1 MVHLDNNLRFV
12 ANFKYQLK
20 PNVTTDPV
28 HSKVNFD
35 KLITDIDEETKWQ
48 FDSNCGQTMIGFVQN
63 LNNTHT
69 MAQHEVICFYGEK
82 DKTKLYED

>member
-35 KLITDIDEETKWQ
+35 KLITEIDEETKWQ
-48 FDSNCGQTMIGFVQN
+48 FDSNCGQTMIGFV
-63 LNNTHT
+63 
-69 MAQHEVICFYGEK
+69 
-82 DKTKLYED
+82 